1 MTHNNW
7 KGDTMHNTSRTRN
20 DSIAALLVRATCLL
34 FLGGTSCL
42 AMSVFIPSA
51 EAALAGTGPN
61 FKGPIGLQL
70 YSLRNQ
76 FAKDVPGTLD
86 KVRDLGFK
94 NVELA
99 GTYGVAPEVFKA
111 DLDARGLKAVSGHF
125 PFERFRDDVDGIV
138 REAKTLGLEY
148 VGCGWVPHSDPFNER
163 ACREAV
169 DVFNQA
175 GQTLAEHGIKFFYHT
190 HGFEFQPYGHG
201 MLFDLMVTGTKP
213 EFVTYEMDVFWVVH
227 AGQDP
232 VKLLERYGSRFQ
244 LAHLKDMKDS
254 TPTGLL
260 TGQSD
265 ETNDVALG
273 LGKIDYPSILRAAQE
288 AGVKWYFIEDESPSA
303 ESQIPESLNY
313 LEGVKW

>member
-1 MTHNNW
+1 
-7 KGDTMHNTSRTRN
+7 MHNTSRTRN
-20 DSIAALLVRATCLL
+20 ESIAALLVRATCWLSVA
-34 FLGGTSCL
+34 GISCL
-42 AMSVFIPSA
+42 AISTFILAA
-51 EAALAGTGPN
+51 EAFSAGTGQC
-61 FKGPIGLQL
+61 FTGPLGLQL

-99 GTYGVAPEVFKA
+99 GTCGMAPEEFKA
-111 DLDARGLKAVSGHF
+111 ELDARGLKAVGGHF
-125 PFERFRDDVDGIV
+125 PFEMFRDDVDGIV

-175 GQTLAEHGIKFFYHT
+175 GRTLAGHGIKFFYHT

-213 EFVTYEMDVFWVVH
+213 EFVTFEMDVFWVVH

-232 VKLLERYGSRFQ
+232 VKLLEKYGSRFR
-244 LAHLKDMKDS
+244 LVHLKDMKGS

-265 ETNDVALG
+265 ESNDVALG
-273 LGKIDYPSILRAAQE
+273 RGKIDYPPILRIAQE
-288 AGVKWYFIEDESPSA
+288 VGVKWYFIEDESPTA
-303 ESQIPESLNY
+303 ENQIPESLHY
-313 LEGVKW
+313 LEDVKW